1 MIKNLLSNRILF
13 AAAVTLGFAYGVYE
27 ARTYAYLAKIFPF
40 YVSLALFFLALIN
53 LVQEIRKTL
62 QGTAE
67 ADAGGTADLEVKWD
81 IEMSEVLMKFLLFL
95 VVIIIL
101 YGFIWLIGYPL
112 SITIFIIVMYRYL
125 SETKWIW
132 ALIAGLAGLG
142 FLVLVSKLLY
152 MDWPEGVFKL
162 PWPLG

>member
-1 MIKNLLSNRILF
+1 MIKKLLSIRILF
-13 AAAVTLGFAYGVYE
+13 AAAVTLGFAYGVWE
-27 ARTYAYLAKIFPF
+27 ARTYAYLARIFPF
-40 YVSLALFFLALIN
+40 YISLVLFFLALIN
-53 LVQEIRKTL
+53 LVQEIRKTV

-67 ADAGGTADLEVKWD
+67 EEAGGTADLEVKWD
-81 IEMSEVLMKFLLFL
+81 IEMSQVLSKFALFV

-142 FLVLVSKLLY
+142 FLALVSKLLY
-152 MDWPEGVFKL
+152 MDWPEGIFKL

>member
-1 MIKNLLSNRILF
+1 MIKNLLSIRILF
-13 AAAVTLGFAYGVYE
+13 AAAVTLGFAYGVWE
-27 ARTYAYLAKIFPF
+27 ARTYAYLARIFPF
-40 YVSLALFFLALIN
+40 YVSLVLFFLALIN

-67 ADAGGTADLEVKWD
+67 AETGGTADLEVKWD
-81 IEMSEVLMKFLLFL
+81 IEMSQVLTKFLLF
-95 VVIIIL
+95 VAVIIIL
-101 YGFIWLIGYPL
+101 YGFIWLIGFPL
-112 SITIFIIVMYRYL
+112 SITIFIIVMYRYV

-142 FLVLVSKLLY
+142 FLALVSKLLY

>member
-1 MIKNLLSNRILF
+1 MIKKLLSIRILF
-13 AAAVTLGFAYGVYE
+13 AAAVTLGFAYGVWE
-27 ARTYAYLAKIFPF
+27 ARTYAYLARIFPF
-40 YVSLALFFLALIN
+40 YVSLVLFFLALIN
-53 LVQEIRKTL
+53 LAQEIRKTV
-62 QGTAE
+62 QGVAE
-67 ADAGGTADLEVKWD
+67 EEAGGTADLEVKWD
-81 IEMSEVLMKFLLFL
+81 IAMSQVLTKFLFFM

-101 YGFIWLIGYPL
+101 YGAIWLIGYPL

-142 FLVLVSKLLY
+142 FLALVSKLLY
-152 MDWPEGVFKL
+152 MDWPEGILKL

>member
-1 MIKNLLSNRILF
+1 MVKKLLSIRILF
-13 AAAVTLGFAYGVYE
+13 AAAVTLSFAYGVFE
-27 ARTYAYLAKIFPF
+27 ARTYAYLARIFPF
-40 YVSLALFFLALIN
+40 YISLVLFFLALIN
-53 LVQEIRKTL
+53 LVQEIRKTV

-67 ADAGGTADLEVKWD
+67 EEAGGTADLEVKWD
-81 IEMSEVLMKFLLFL
+81 IEMSQVLMKFLLF
-95 VVIIIL
+95 VGVIIIL

-142 FLVLVSKLLY
+142 FLALVSKLLY
-152 MDWPEGVFKL
+152 MDWPEGIFKL

>member
-1 MIKNLLSNRILF
+1 MIKKLLSIRILF
-13 AAAVTLGFAYGVYE
+13 AAAVTLGFAYGVWE
-27 ARTYAYLAKIFPF
+27 ARTYAYLARIFPF
-40 YVSLALFFLALIN
+40 YVSLVLFFLALIN

-62 QGTAE
+62 QGVAE
-67 ADAGGTADLEVKWD
+67 EEAGGTADLEVKWD
-81 IEMSEVLMKFLLFL
+81 IEMSEVLMKFLLFV

-112 SITIFIIVMYRYL
+112 SVTIFIIVLYRYL
-125 SETKWIW
+125 SGAKWLW

-142 FLVLVSKLLY
+142 FLALVSKLLY